1 LQVQQNDVWTVLAK
15 LVNRF
20 APVRRFAYQLHVGL
34 IGHQTSDASS

>member
-1 LQVQQNDVWTVLAK
+1 LQIQQKNVWTVLSK
-15 LVNRF
+15 LVNSF